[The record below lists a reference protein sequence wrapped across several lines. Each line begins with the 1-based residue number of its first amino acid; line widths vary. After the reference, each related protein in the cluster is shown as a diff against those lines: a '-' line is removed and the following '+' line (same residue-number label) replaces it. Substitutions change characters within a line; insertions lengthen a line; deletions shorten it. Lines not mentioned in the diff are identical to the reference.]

1 MKTPITIITGYLGSG
16 KTTLLKHMLE
26 NADRRFAIVMNEFGE
41 LAIDSKI
48 IKGKNIDMVELSGGC
63 VCCSVSGEFMQA
75 IDEILANVKPDHIIV
90 ETTGV
95 VDPET
100 LIYDVLENM
109 PQLKLDSVVCV
120 VDSHAIANYGIGQT
134 ARRQIEMAD
143 ILLVN
148 KVDLI
153 DKNKLLEIQEELEKI
168 NPTSAKIRTIRC
180 RTETDLLFGMYT
192 EKPIKHRK
200 HETEGIDT
208 FVFITDRKS
217 SKEEFERFLKEMK
230 NVIRAKG
237 FVAFD
242 DGSYLFNYVNGR
254 HDFEKFAAEK
264 TELVFIGEKLDKG
277 LLEKKL
283 ESLFS

>member
-1 MKTPITIITGYLGSG
+1 MKTPITIVTGYLGSG
-16 KTTLLKHMLE
+16 KTSLLRHVLD

-48 IKGKNIDMVELSGGC
+48 IKGKNVDMVELSGGC
-63 VCCSVSGEFMQA
+63 VCCSISGEFAQA
-75 IDEILANVKPDHIIV
+75 VDEILALKPDHIIV

-100 LIYDVLENM
+100 LIYDIINSM

-134 ARRQIEMAD
+134 ARRQIESAD

-153 DKNKLLEIQEELEKI
+153 DKKRLLEIQEELEKI
-168 NPTSAKIRTIRC
+168 NPTAAKIRTIKC
-180 RTETDLLFGMYT
+180 RTEPELLFGMYT
-192 EKPIKHRK
+192 ARPVK
-200 HETEGIDT
+200 HEKHDIEGVDT
-208 FVFITDRKS
+208 FIFITDRKTS
-217 SKEEFERFLKEMK
+217 REKFENFLKELK
-230 NVIRAKG
+230 DIIRAKG
-237 FVAFD
+237 FIIFE

-254 HDFEKFAAEK
+254 HDFEKFVADK
-264 TELVFIGEKLDKG
+264 TELVFIGEKLDKE

-283 ESLFS
+283 EVLFS

>member
-1 MKTPITIITGYLGSG
+1 MKTPITIVTGYLGSG
-16 KTTLLKHMLE
+16 KTSLLRHVLD

-48 IKGKNIDMVELSGGC
+48 IKGKNVDMVELSGGC
-63 VCCSVSGEFMQA
+63 VCCSISGEFAQA
-75 IDEILANVKPDHIIV
+75 VDEILALKPDHIIV

-100 LIYDVLENM
+100 LIYDIINGM

-134 ARRQIEMAD
+134 ARRQIESAD

-153 DKNKLLEIQEELEKI
+153 DKNRLLELQEELEKI
-168 NPTSAKIRTIRC
+168 NPTAAKIRTIKC
-180 RTETDLLFGMYT
+180 RTEPDLLFGMYT
-192 EKPIKHRK
+192 EKQVK
-200 HETEGIDT
+200 HEKHDIEGVDT
-208 FVFITDRKS
+208 FIFITDRKTS
-217 SKEEFERFLKEMK
+217 REKFENFLKELK
-230 NVIRAKG
+230 DIIRAKG
-237 FVAFD
+237 FIIFE

-254 HDFEKFAAEK
+254 HDFEKFVADK
-264 TELVFIGEKLDKG
+264 TELVFIGEKLDKE

-283 ESLFS
+283 EVLFS